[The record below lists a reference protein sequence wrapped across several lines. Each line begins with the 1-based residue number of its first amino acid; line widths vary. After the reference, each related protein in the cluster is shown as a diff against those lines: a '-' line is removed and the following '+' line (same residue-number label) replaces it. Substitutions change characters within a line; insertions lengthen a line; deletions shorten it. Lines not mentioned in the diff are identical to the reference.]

1 MSSPSPADTSGTA
14 RSLAAAL
21 IGDPFYRTVTV
32 ACGDDETA
40 RLAMLE
46 AYFALALAEGG
57 QTGRVDLAGD
67 VCSEAGAGAAIWT
80 TDTPAALRQAAYAQ
94 REAALRSLLGEQGFT
109 HFTDIVGNMEHAL
122 APHGLQDAWYLSI
135 AGIAPAAQGQGL
147 GASVLAPGLA
157 AVDAA
162 GAACFLET
170 YNERSLPFYARLG
183 FVVAGRYAEGVTG
196 CDYWLMVRP
205 AAGNAYAA

>member
-1 MSSPSPADTSGTA
+1 MSSPSHTEASRTA

-21 IGDPFYRTVTV
+21 IGDPFYRAVTV

-46 AYFALALAEGG
+46 AYFALALTEGE
-57 QTGRVDLAGD
+57 QAGRVDLAGD
-67 VCSEAGAGAAIWT
+67 GCNEVGNGAAIWT

-94 REAALRSLLGEQGFT
+94 REDALRVLLGEQGFA
-109 HFTDIVGNMEHAL
+109 HFTAIVGNMEHAL

-135 AGIAPAAQGQGL
+135 AGIHPDAQGRGW

-170 YNERSLPFYARLG
+170 YNERSLPFYGRLG
-183 FVVAGRYAEGVTG
+183 FAVAGRYAEAVTG

-205 AAGNAYAA
+205 PHAA

>member
-1 MSSPSPADTSGTA
+1 MSRPSHTEASRTA

-32 ACGDDETA
+32 ACGEDEAA

-46 AYFALALAEGG
+46 AYFALALAEGR
-57 QTGRVDLAGD
+57 QAGRVDLADDEGN
-67 VCSEAGAGAAIWT
+67 GAAIWT
-80 TDTPAALRQAAYAQ
+80 TDTPAAQRQAAYAQ
-94 REAALRSLLGEQGFT
+94 REDALRVLLGEQGFA
-109 HFTDIVGNMEHAL
+109 HFTAIVDNMEHVL
-122 APHGLQDAWYLSI
+122 AQHDLQDAWYLSI
-135 AGIAPAAQGQGL
+135 AGIHPDAQGQGL

-183 FVVAGRYAEGVTG
+183 FVAAGRYAEGVTG
-196 CDYWLMVRP
+196 CDYWLMLRQP
-205 AAGNAYAA
+205 SAS

>member
-1 MSSPSPADTSGTA
+1 MSSAPHTEASQAP

-21 IGDPFYRTVTV
+21 IGDPFYRAITV
-32 ACGDDETA
+32 ACGEDEAA

-46 AYFALALAEGG
+46 AYFALALAEGE
-57 QTGRVDLAGD
+57 QAGRVDLAD
-67 VCSEAGAGAAIWT
+67 AAGNGAAIWT
-80 TDTPAALRQAAYAQ
+80 TDTPAARRQAAYAQ
-94 REAALRSLLGEQGFT
+94 REAALRVLLGEQGFA
-109 HFTDIVGNMEHAL
+109 HFTAIVANMEHAL
-122 APHGLQDAWYLSI
+122 ASHDLSAAWYLSI
-135 AGIAPAAQGQGL
+135 AGIAPDAQGRGL

-183 FVVAGRYAEGVTG
+183 FVSVGRYAEAVTG
-196 CDYWLMVRP
+196 CDYWLMLRQP
-205 AAGNAYAA
+205 TAA

>member
-1 MSSPSPADTSGTA
+1 MSSAPHTQASQAA

-21 IGDPFYRTVTV
+21 IGDPFYRAVTV
-32 ACGDDETA
+32 ACGEDEAA

-46 AYFALALAEGG
+46 AYFALALAEGE
-57 QTGRVDLAGD
+57 QAGRVDLADAVGN
-67 VCSEAGAGAAIWT
+67 GAAIWT
-80 TDTPAALRQAAYAQ
+80 TDTPAAERQAAYAQ
-94 REAALRSLLGEQGFT
+94 REDALRVLLGEQGFA
-109 HFTDIVGNMEHAL
+109 HFSAIVENMEHAL

-135 AGIAPAAQGQGL
+135 AGIHPDAQGRGL

-183 FVVAGRYAEGVTG
+183 FVVAGRYAQALTG

-205 AAGNAYAA
+205 PRAA

>member
-1 MSSPSPADTSGTA
+1 MSSPCPADTSRTA

-32 ACGDDETA
+32 ACGEDEAA

-46 AYFALALAEGG
+46 VYFALALAEGE
-57 QTGRVDLAGD
+57 QAGRVDLAD
-67 VCSEAGAGAAIWT
+67 EVCNEAGNGAAIWT
-80 TDTPAALRQAAYAQ
+80 TDTPAAQRQAAYAQ
-94 REAALRSLLGEQGFT
+94 REDALRVLLGEQGYA
-109 HFTDIVGNMEHAL
+109 HFTAIVGNMEHAL
-122 APHGLQDAWYLSI
+122 ALHDLSAAWYLSI
-135 AGIAPAAQGQGL
+135 AGIAPDAQGRGL

-170 YNERSLPFYARLG
+170 YNERSLPFYGRLG
-183 FVVAGRYAEGVTG
+183 FVVAGRYAEAVTG
-196 CDYWLMVRP
+196 CDYWLMVREP
-205 AAGNAYAA
+205 HAA

>member
-1 MSSPSPADTSGTA
+1 MSSPSSTGSSRTA

-21 IGDPFYRTVTV
+21 ISDPFYRTVTV
-32 ACGDDETA
+32 ACGGDEAA

-46 AYFALALAEGG
+46 AYFALALAEGE
-57 QTGRVDLAGD
+57 QAGRVDLADAVGN
-67 VCSEAGAGAAIWT
+67 GAAIWT

-94 REAALRSLLGEQGFT
+94 REQGLRTLLGERGFA
-109 HFTDIVGNMEHAL
+109 HFTAIVENMEHAL

-135 AGIAPAAQGQGL
+135 AGIDPAAQGRGL

-183 FVVAGRYAEGVTG
+183 FVVAGRYAEAVTG
-196 CDYWLMVRP
+196 CDYWLMLRQP
-205 AAGNAYAA
+205 SAA

>member
-1 MSSPSPADTSGTA
+1 MSSAPHTQASQAA

-21 IGDPFYRTVTV
+21 IGDPFYRAVTV
-32 ACGDDETA
+32 ACGEDEAA

-46 AYFALALAEGG
+46 AYFALALAEGE
-57 QTGRVDLAGD
+57 QAGRVDLADAVGN
-67 VCSEAGAGAAIWT
+67 GAAIWT
-80 TDTPAALRQAAYAQ
+80 TDTPAAERQAAYAQ
-94 REAALRSLLGEQGFT
+94 REDALRVLLGEQGFA
-109 HFTDIVGNMEHAL
+109 HFSAIVENMEHAL

-135 AGIAPAAQGQGL
+135 AGIHPDAQGRGL

-162 GAACFLET
+162 GALCFLET

-183 FVVAGRYAEGVTG
+183 FVVAGRYAQALTG

-205 AAGNAYAA
+205 PRAA